1 MLYEL
6 LTGELP
12 FPSEDRIAGARMRL
26 VSDPAPPTSKK
37 PDIPD
42 KVEALVLRLLQR
54 KRDER
59 YTSATEVLADLNRLR
74 S

>member
-1 MLYEL
+1 
-6 LTGELP
+6 
-12 FPSEDRIAGARMRL
+12 MRL

-42 KVEALVLRLLQR
+42 NVDGLVLRLLQR

-59 YTSATEVLADLNRLR
+59 YASATEVLADLDRVK